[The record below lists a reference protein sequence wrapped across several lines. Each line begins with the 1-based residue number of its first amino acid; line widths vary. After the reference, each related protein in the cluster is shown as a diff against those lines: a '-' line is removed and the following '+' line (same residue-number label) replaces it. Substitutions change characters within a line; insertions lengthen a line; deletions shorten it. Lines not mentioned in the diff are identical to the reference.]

1 MPRHVGG
8 GRGERAGSGA
18 LAAKDKRGNI
28 ALLWVQA
35 STEANDDPEI
45 RRFIRRHIREVHE
58 FVADV
63 VRRAQEAGG
72 VLPDRDPEAEAWIY
86 IAIGLLG
93 TVSKRLGGLA
103 DEDFPSIFAARRMWM
118 TGKAEA

>member
-1 MPRHVGG
+1 
-8 GRGERAGSGA
+8 
-18 LAAKDKRGNI
+18 L
-28 ALLWVQA
+28 
-35 STEANDDPEI
+35 TEANDDPEI

-103 DEDFPSIFAARRMWM
+103 DDDFPSIFASRREWM
-118 TGKAEA
+118 TAAAKQ